1 MPKSDQGVTHDR
13 YQVIPRTLIFLTR
26 GDSVLL
32 LKGSPT
38 KRLWANQYNGIGGH
52 IERGED
58 VLSAARRELKEETGL
73 EQIPLHL
80 VGTIII
86 DAGEN
91 TGIALY
97 VFKGRYENGD
107 LIESDEGRLEW
118 APIPRLAEYA
128 LVEDLPVIL
137 PRVLNA
143 QPGDE
148 PFSARYDYDPQD
160 HLRIVFADAG

>member
-1 MPKSDQGVTHDR
+1 MPKSDQGVTGNR
-13 YQVIPRTLIFLTR
+13 YQVIPRTLIFITR
-26 GDSVLL
+26 DDSVLL

-38 KRLWANQYNGIGGH
+38 KRLWANHYNGIGGH

-73 EQIPLHL
+73 DQVALRL
-80 VGTIII
+80 VGTILI

-97 VFKGRYENGD
+97 VFKGRYEHGA
-107 LIESDEGRLEW
+107 LTESDEGRLEW
-118 APIPRLAEYA
+118 APIQRLVEYP

-137 PRVLNA
+137 PRVLRA
-143 QPGDE
+143 QPGDA
-148 PFSARYDYDPQD
+148 PFSARYYYDSQD
-160 HLRIVFADAG
+160 RMQIVFADA